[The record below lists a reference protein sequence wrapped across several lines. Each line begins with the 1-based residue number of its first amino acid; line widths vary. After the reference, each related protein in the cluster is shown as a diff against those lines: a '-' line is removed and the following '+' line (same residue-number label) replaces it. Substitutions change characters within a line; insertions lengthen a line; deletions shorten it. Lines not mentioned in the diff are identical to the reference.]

1 MARNC
6 VVQILIATAL
16 LAGCA
21 KNPDAD
27 LWDCQLAVQKDNAGK
42 DAAAAAERLRDIV
55 VCMDERGYRLDSGK
69 PACLNG
75 SVSASCYAEK

>member
-6 VVQILIATAL
+6 VVQILFAAAL

-21 KNPDAD
+21 KNRDAD
-27 LWDCQLAVQKDNAGK
+27 LWDCQLAVQKDNAGR
-42 DAAAAAERLRDIV
+42 DAAAEAERLRDIAA
-55 VCMDERGYRLDSGK
+55 CMDERGYRLDAGK

-75 SVSASCYAEK
+75 SSSASCYAEK